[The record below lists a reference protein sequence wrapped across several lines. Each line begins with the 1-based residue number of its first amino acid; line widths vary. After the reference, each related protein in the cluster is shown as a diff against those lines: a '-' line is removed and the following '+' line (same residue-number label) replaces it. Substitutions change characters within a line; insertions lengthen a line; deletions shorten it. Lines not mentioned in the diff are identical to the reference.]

1 MVTRVSS
8 AMVATPSDVTFYGA
22 VGDGVTNDTAAV
34 QACIDAT
41 PNGTVYFPAGT
52 YLLTGITITSPVHI
66 VGEGPSAT
74 FIRAG
79 SGAAIVFLVTTTER
93 VDVKDLTFKPFTAAT
108 QQTGGAYVK
117 YAPSS
122 GSAHDAVLENV
133 DLTYAYIGVH
143 FVAANIWTM
152 FGCYHTNYAYGVLIE
167 NQDTPDAG
175 DSTITECVFDAGGA
189 TGVAIAQRSSGGL
202 RITNNKILNG
212 DYGYV
217 GQYESG
223 PSMTSILLISGNSM
237 ESQATAAIALNSS
250 GSTTFSYVLID
261 ANQFSVT
268 ASNYGI
274 LVSDPGYDY
283 IDSMLIGSN
292 IFNLGN
298 SATAIYL
305 TRGSRISIL
314 PNLISGN
321 GTSEVGINF
330 GANFG
335 DAVVYQQDIQDCT
348 TNYGGTLTNVT
359 WAGWGSQGGTETDD
373 TDAAYGSMYS
383 SGATAVTFS
392 PAFPVAPK
400 VDAVVATSDD
410 GGVSTIVED
419 VTVSGFN
426 LKIIGLVNGGTV
438 TARWSATL

>member
-22 VGDGVTNDTAAV
+22 IGDGVADDTAAV
-34 QACIDAT
+34 QAAVDAST
-41 PNGTVYFPAGT
+41 SVYFPAGT
-52 YLLTGITITSPVHI
+52 FLLSQVTVSAPVRI
-66 VGEGPSAT
+66 EGEGPSAT
-74 FIRAG
+74 FIKAG
-79 SGAAIVFLVTTTER
+79 GATAVIFNVTTTER
-93 VDVKDLTFKPFTAAT
+93 VDIKELTFKPFVTAT
-108 QQTGGAYVK
+108 KQTDGAYIK
-117 YAPSS
+117 ISPAS
-122 GSAHDAVLENV
+122 GYAHDAVIENV
-133 DLTYAYIGVH
+133 DFTYAHVGVH
-143 FVAANIWTM
+143 FENANIWSM
-152 FGCYHTNYAYGVLIE
+152 VGCYHTNYAYGVRIE
-167 NQDTPDAG
+167 NDDTPDAG
-175 DSTITECVFDAGGA
+175 DSTIAGCVFDAGGV
-189 TGVAIAQRSSGGL
+189 TGVAIDQRSSGGL

-212 DYGYV
+212 AYGYV

-223 PSMTSILLISGNSM
+223 PSMTSILLITGNSL
-237 ESQATAAIALNSS
+237 ESQATACIALNSAD
-250 GSTTFSYVLID
+250 STTFAYVIID
-261 ANQFSVT
+261 GNQFSVS
-268 ASNYGI
+268 ASAYGV

-283 IDSMLIGSN
+283 LDSMLIGSN

-298 SATAIYL
+298 SAYAIVL
-305 TRGSRISIL
+305 ERGTRVMIA

-321 GTSEVGINF
+321 GTSEIGIAF

-410 GGVSTIVED
+410 GGVSAIVED
-419 VTVSGFN
+419 VTTSGFN
-426 LKIIGLVNGGTV
+426 LKIVGLINGGTV

>member
-8 AMVATPSDVTFYGA
+8 AMVAAPSDVTFYGA
-22 VGDGVTNDTAAV
+22 IGDGVADDTAAV
-34 QACIDAT
+34 QAAVNAT
-41 PNGTVYFPAGT
+41 ASGTVYFPAGT
-52 YLLTGITITSPVHI
+52 FLLSQIDIASPVQI
-66 VGEGPSAT
+66 EGEGPSAT
-74 FIRAG
+74 FIKAG
-79 SGAAIVFLVTTTER
+79 SATAVVFNITTTER
-93 VDVKDLTFKPFTAAT
+93 VDVKELTFKPFVTAT
-108 QQTGGAYVK
+108 KQTSGAYIK
-117 YAPSS
+117 ISPAS
-122 GSAHDAVLENV
+122 GFAHDAVIENV
-133 DLTYAYIGVH
+133 DFTYANVGVH
-143 FVAANIWTM
+143 FENANIWSM
-152 FGCYHTNYAYGVLIE
+152 VGCYHTNYAYGVRVE

-175 DSTITECVFDAGGA
+175 DSTITECVF
-189 TGVAIAQRSSGGL
+189 
-202 RITNNKILNG
+202 G

-217 GQYESG
+217 GQYDSG
-223 PSMTSILLISGNSM
+223 PSMTSILLISGNSL
-237 ESQATAAIALNSS
+237 ESQAAAAIALNSS

-330 GANFG
+330 GATFG

-426 LKIIGLVNGGTV
+426 LKILGLVNGGTV

>member
-41 PNGTVYFPAGT
+41 PNGTIYFPAGT
-52 YLLTGITITSPVHI
+52 FKLAGVTISDSVHI
-66 VGEGPSAT
+66 TGEGPSAT
-74 FIRAG
+74 FIKAG
-79 SGAAIVFLVTTTER
+79 SATAVVFNITTTER
-93 VDVKDLTFKPFTAAT
+93 VDVKELTFKPFVTAT
-108 QQTGGAYVK
+108 KQTSGAYIK
-117 YAPSS
+117 ISPAS
-122 GSAHDAVLENV
+122 GFAHDAVIENV
-133 DLTYAYIGVH
+133 DFTYANVGVH
-143 FVAANIWTM
+143 FENANIWSM
-152 FGCYHTNYAYGVLIE
+152 VGCYHTNYAYGVRVE

-189 TGVAIAQRSSGGL
+189 TGVAIDQRSSGGL

-426 LKIIGLVNGGTV
+426 LKILGLVNGGTV